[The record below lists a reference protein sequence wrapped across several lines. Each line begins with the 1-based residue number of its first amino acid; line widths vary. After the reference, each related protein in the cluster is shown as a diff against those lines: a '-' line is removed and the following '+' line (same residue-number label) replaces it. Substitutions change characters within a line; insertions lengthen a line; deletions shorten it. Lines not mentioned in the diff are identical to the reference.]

1 MTGPSRGDSSSRPA
15 GSTPVRVLAAIAL
28 VAMLI
33 GGNFTALKFAL
44 DHTEPF
50 LLASMR
56 TVIGGTFLIT
66 LAHLSGQRFPT
77 DRVVLRRIFVVS
89 FSITTVSSGLLVFGV
104 SRVTAGIGSLMSST
118 MPLFTALLSLLLLA
132 TPISRLGA
140 TGLLVG
146 FGGTAVLASG
156 SIGGEVQA
164 IGIVALLFSAL
175 AWAFGTVFMKWRD
188 FSAVSPIM
196 LVGVQLWMSAAVLV
210 PFALL
215 VEGTGTTDW
224 SLGLLVPLLYA
235 SIPANAITFALLA
248 TVVRRATPTQAASTA
263 YLIPLFG
270 VFFGWLLR
278 DERLGPIELAGGAL
292 VVAGVTIVV
301 TASARSAAARA

>member
-1 MTGPSRGDSSSRPA
+1 M
-15 GSTPVRVLAAIAL
+15 LAAIGL

-56 TVIGGTFLIT
+56 TVIGGTFLLT
-66 LAHLSGQRFPT
+66 VALLAGERFPT
-77 DRVVLRRIFVVS
+77 DRAVLRRILVVS
-89 FSITTVSSGLLVFGV
+89 LSITTVSSALLVFGV
-104 SRVTAGIGSLMSST
+104 SRVPAGIGSLMSST
-118 MPLFTALLSLLLLA
+118 MPLFTAVLALILLS

-140 TGLLVG
+140 LGLLVG

-156 SIGGEVQA
+156 SIGGDVQA
-164 IGIVALLFSAL
+164 IGIVALLFSAI

-210 PFALL
+210 PFALV

-224 SLGLLVPLLYA
+224 SVGLLVPLLYA

-263 YLIPLFG
+263 YLIPVFG

-278 DERLGPIELAGGAL
+278 DERLGPVELIGGAL
-292 VVAGVTIVV
+292 VIAGVTIVV
-301 TASARSAAARA
+301 TAATRTVHVVSDTR